1 MPANRV
7 MARIRTIEQTEGGRE
22 TAKLSGT
29 LSRSRGTGIHRRDF
43 LGAWRTVAWMA
54 VPSVASALA
63 SAREF
68 VGAGAIGPVRFCRA
82 ASPRWVSVARRVCGD
97 RALMVEIDAATSG
110 AVLLGSGATLVID
123 GKGWRL
129 LP

>member
-1 MPANRV
+1 M
-7 MARIRTIEQTEGGRE
+7 
-22 TAKLSGT
+22 
-29 LSRSRGTGIHRRDF
+29 HRRDF
-43 LGAWRTVAWMA
+43 LGAWRTVAWI
-54 VPSVASALA
+54 VTPSVASALV
-63 SAREF
+63 SAKEI

-97 RALMVEIDAATSG
+97 STLIVEMDTATSG

-123 GKGWRL
+123 RKGCRL